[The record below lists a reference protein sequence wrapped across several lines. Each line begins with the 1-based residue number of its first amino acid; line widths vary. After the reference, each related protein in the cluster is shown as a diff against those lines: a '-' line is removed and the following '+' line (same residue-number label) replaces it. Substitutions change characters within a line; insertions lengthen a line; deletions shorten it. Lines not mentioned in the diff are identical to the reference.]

1 MRGIIAVAAAGLVAG
16 LGAPGAGAAELAE
29 YGFTFSTDRPGA
41 AAGLSLFVVYRDPTD
56 PEGKAPALTKA
67 AFGLPP
73 GTRIDTRA
81 VPRCTATDEELRAR
95 GRDACPS
102 ASRVGQGTLVA
113 TTGTPSDPVKADV
126 TVFNG
131 PDQLIELVTFEG
143 TNQTAGFDRLTV
155 EGSTLRAHPPTTPG
169 GPPDGKTTIREVRIA
184 LAQRGALI
192 TSAPCPDDAVWR
204 GLGSFSFE
212 GHPDTTV
219 AASQAC
225 RPVAPEPPGQQ
236 HVEDDLGPVVVPRG
250 PGPALRV
257 RVLPRRVRSGRRTRV
272 RVLVTGRCARGATV
286 RIALSKATTDRA
298 GRATLRV
305 RIRRS
310 AAVRVTR
317 PGCGSARGRLVA
329 RRR

>member
-1 MRGIIAVAAAGLVAG
+1 MRGIIAGVAAALVAAV
-16 LGAPGAGAAELAE
+16 GAPGAGAAELAE
-29 YGFTFSTDRPGA
+29 YGFTFSADRPGTQS
-41 AAGLSLFVVYRDPTD
+41 GLSLFVVYRDPAD

-81 VPRCTATDEELRAR
+81 VPRCTASDEELRAR
-95 GRDACPS
+95 GRDACPA
-102 ASRVGQGTLVA
+102 ASKVGAGTLVA

-131 PDQLIELVTFEG
+131 EDQLIELVTFEG

-155 EGSTLRAHPPTTPG
+155 EGSTLRAHPPATPG

-192 TSAPCPDDAVWR
+192 TTAPCPSDGVWR
-204 GLGSFSFE
+204 GVGSFSFE
-212 GHPDTTV
+212 AHPDTTV
-219 AASQAC
+219 AASQPC
-225 RPVAPEPPGQQ
+225 RPVAPQAPGPSRI
-236 HVEDDLGPVVVPRG
+236 EDDLGPLVVPG
-250 PGPALRV
+250 FALRV
-257 RVLPRRVRSGRRTRV
+257 RVLPGRVRSGRRTRV
-272 RVLVTGRCARGATV
+272 RVLVTGRCAGGATV
-286 RIALSKATTDRA
+286 RIALSKAKTDRA

-310 AAVRVTR
+310 AAVRVTKT
-317 PGCGSARGRLVA
+317 GCGSARGRLVA
-329 RRR
+329 RRP